1 MRILREKKEKT
12 MKTLAVYLKNYIKEC
27 ILAPL
32 FKQFEAILELTVPLV
47 MAAIIDRGIGMGDK
61 PYILKMG
68 LLLAAIAVAGF
79 IAASI
84 AQYFAAKAAIGF
96 STELRSAVLRKIH
109 SLSFSDFDAAGTST
123 LMTRMTSD
131 INQAELGVNKIL
143 RLLLRSPFVVF
154 GAMVVA
160 FTIDTECALIFLG
173 VIALL
178 CIIVLG
184 IMVSTIPMHTK
195 VRQGLDKVTEKTR
208 ENLAGVRVL
217 RAFTAEDEE
226 EAEFE
231 RRNKKLT
238 ALELKVG
245 RVSELLNPLTL
256 IAVNAAIMILIWTG
270 AIKVN
275 IGSLTQGQVV
285 ALYNLMSQILV
296 ELVKM
301 ARLII
306 IVAKAAASGKRV
318 AKLLNTESTKLSG
331 TALPK
336 ANAPKGSVEFSNVT
350 FTYKL
355 GGAPAVENISFTA
368 APGETIGIIGGTG
381 SGKSSIVNLIPGF
394 YTADS
399 GSIKVDDVEVNC
411 FEPHALMKRIG
422 IVPQKAELFK
432 GSIRSN
438 LLMGNPDA
446 DDSMMR
452 EALKKAQALDIVD
465 SRPEGLD
472 AEVEQG
478 GRNLSGGQKQ
488 RLTIARALLK
498 NPEIL
503 ILDDSASA
511 LDYATDAKLRMA
523 IMNTENPPTTFIV
536 SQRAA
541 SMLYADKI
549 LVMNDGH
556 LIATGRH
563 EELLNSCSVYREIF
577 DSQFSSEGGAA

>member
-32 FKQFEAILELTVPLV
+32 FKQFEAILELIVPLV

-160 FTIDTECALIFLG
+160 FTIDAECALIFLG

-399 GSIKVDDVEVNC
+399 GSIKVDDVEVNS

-446 DDSMMR
+446 DESMMR

>member
-32 FKQFEAILELTVPLV
+32 FKQFEAILELIVPLV

-331 TALPK
+331 TSLPK

-399 GSIKVDDVEVNC
+399 GSIKVDDVEVNS

>member
-1 MRILREKKEKT
+1 

-61 PYILKMG
+61 PYIIKMG

-399 GSIKVDDVEVNC
+399 GSIKVDDVEVNS

-446 DDSMMR
+446 DESMMR

-523 IMNTENPPTTFIV
+523 IMNTENPTTTFIV

>member
-1 MRILREKKEKT
+1 

-399 GSIKVDDVEVNC
+399 GSIKVDDVEVNS

-446 DDSMMR
+446 DESMMR

-498 NPEIL
+498 HPEIL

>member
-1 MRILREKKEKT
+1 

-32 FKQFEAILELTVPLV
+32 FKQFEAILELIVPLV

-109 SLSFSDFDAAGTST
+109 NLSFSDFDAAGTST

-399 GSIKVDDVEVNC
+399 GSIKVDDVEVNS

-446 DDSMMR
+446 DESMMR

>member
-32 FKQFEAILELTVPLV
+32 FKQFEAILELIVPLV
-47 MAAIIDRGIGMGDK
+47 MADIIDRGIGMGDK

-256 IAVNAAIMILIWTG
+256 VAVNAAIMILIWTG

-399 GSIKVDDVEVNC
+399 GSIKVDDVEVNS

-446 DDSMMR
+446 DESMMR

>member
-32 FKQFEAILELTVPLV
+32 FKQFEAILELIVPLV

-61 PYILKMG
+61 PYIIKMG

-399 GSIKVDDVEVNC
+399 GSIKVDDVEVNS

-446 DDSMMR
+446 DESMMR

>member
-32 FKQFEAILELTVPLV
+32 FKQFEAILELIVPLV

-399 GSIKVDDVEVNC
+399 GSIKVDDVEVNS

-446 DDSMMR
+446 DESMMR

-472 AEVEQG
+472 VEVEQG

>member
-32 FKQFEAILELTVPLV
+32 FKQFEAILELIVPLV

-399 GSIKVDDVEVNC
+399 GSIKVDDVEVNS

>member
-32 FKQFEAILELTVPLV
+32 FKQFEAILELIVPLV

-306 IVAKAAASGKRV
+306 IGAKAAASGKRV

-399 GSIKVDDVEVNC
+399 GSITVDDVEVNS

-446 DDSMMR
+446 DESMMR
-452 EALKKAQALDIVD
+452 EALKKAQALDTVD

-523 IMNTENPPTTFIV
+523 IMNTENPTTTFIV

>member
-32 FKQFEAILELTVPLV
+32 FKQFEAILELIVPLV

-306 IVAKAAASGKRV
+306 IVAKAVASGKRV

-331 TALPK
+331 TALPE
-336 ANAPKGSVEFSNVT
+336 ADAPKGSVEFSNVT

-399 GSIKVDDVEVNC
+399 GSIKVDDVEVNS

-446 DDSMMR
+446 DESMMR

>member
-1 MRILREKKEKT
+1 

-32 FKQFEAILELTVPLV
+32 FKQFEAILELIVPLV

-195 VRQGLDKVTEKTR
+195 VRKGLDKVTEKTR

-217 RAFTAEDEE
+217 RAFTAEKEE

-256 IAVNAAIMILIWTG
+256 VAVNAAIMILIWTG

-399 GSIKVDDVEVNC
+399 GSIKVDDVEVNS

-446 DDSMMR
+446 DESMMR

-503 ILDDSASA
+503 ILDDSTSA

>member
-1 MRILREKKEKT
+1 

-32 FKQFEAILELTVPLV
+32 FKQFEAILELIVPLV

-217 RAFTAEDEE
+217 RAFTAENEE

-256 IAVNAAIMILIWTG
+256 VAVNAAIMILIWTG

-306 IVAKAAASGKRV
+306 IVAKAVASGKRV

-331 TALPK
+331 KALPE
-336 ANAPKGSVEFSNVT
+336 ADAPKGSVEFSNVT

-399 GSIKVDDVEVNC
+399 GSIKVDDVEVNS

-446 DDSMMR
+446 DESMMR

>member
-1 MRILREKKEKT
+1 

-32 FKQFEAILELTVPLV
+32 FKQFEAILELIVPLV
-47 MAAIIDRGIGMGDK
+47 MADIIDRGIGMGDK

-256 IAVNAAIMILIWTG
+256 VAVNAAIMILIWTG

-399 GSIKVDDVEVNC
+399 GSIKVDDVEVNS

-446 DDSMMR
+446 DESMMR

>member
-1 MRILREKKEKT
+1 

-32 FKQFEAILELTVPLV
+32 FKQFEAILELIVPLV

-173 VIALL
+173 VIVVL

-399 GSIKVDDVEVNC
+399 GSIKVDDVEVNS

-446 DDSMMR
+446 DESMMR

>member
-32 FKQFEAILELTVPLV
+32 FKQFEAILELIVPLV

-184 IMVSTIPMHTK
+184 IMVFTIPMHTK

-399 GSIKVDDVEVNC
+399 GSIKVDDVEVNS

-446 DDSMMR
+446 DESMMR

>member
-32 FKQFEAILELTVPLV
+32 FKQFEAILELIVPLV

-399 GSIKVDDVEVNC
+399 GSIKVDDVEVNS
-411 FEPHALMKRIG
+411 FEPHTLMKRIG

-446 DDSMMR
+446 DESMMR

-465 SRPEGLD
+465 SRLEGLD

>member
-1 MRILREKKEKT
+1 

-32 FKQFEAILELTVPLV
+32 FKQFEAILELIVPLV

-399 GSIKVDDVEVNC
+399 GSIKVDDVEVNS

-446 DDSMMR
+446 DESMMR

>member
-1 MRILREKKEKT
+1 

-32 FKQFEAILELTVPLV
+32 FKQFEAILELIVPLV

-331 TALPK
+331 TALPE
-336 ANAPKGSVEFSNVT
+336 ADAPKGSVEFSNVT

-399 GSIKVDDVEVNC
+399 GSIKVDDVEVNS

-446 DDSMMR
+446 DESMMR

-523 IMNTENPPTTFIV
+523 IMNTENPTTTFIV

>member
-1 MRILREKKEKT
+1 

-32 FKQFEAILELTVPLV
+32 FKQFEAILELIVPLV

-256 IAVNAAIMILIWTG
+256 IAVNVARMILIWTG

-275 IGSLTQGQVV
+275 IGSLTLGQVV

-399 GSIKVDDVEVNC
+399 GSIKVDDVEVNS

-446 DDSMMR
+446 DESMMR

>member
-1 MRILREKKEKT
+1 

-32 FKQFEAILELTVPLV
+32 FKQFEAILELIVPLV

-306 IVAKAAASGKRV
+306 IVAKAVASGKRV

-331 TALPK
+331 TALPE
-336 ANAPKGSVEFSNVT
+336 ADAPKGSVEFSNVT

-399 GSIKVDDVEVNC
+399 GSIKVDDVEVNS
-411 FEPHALMKRIG
+411 FEPHSLMKRIG

-446 DDSMMR
+446 DESMMR

>member
-1 MRILREKKEKT
+1 

-32 FKQFEAILELTVPLV
+32 FKQFEAILELIVPLV

-306 IVAKAAASGKRV
+306 IVAKAVASGKRV

-399 GSIKVDDVEVNC
+399 GSIKVDDVEVNS

-446 DDSMMR
+446 DESMMR

>member
-1 MRILREKKEKT
+1 

-173 VIALL
+173 VIVVL

-399 GSIKVDDVEVNC
+399 GSIKVDDVEVNS

>member
-1 MRILREKKEKT
+1 
-12 MKTLAVYLKNYIKEC
+12 MKTLAVYLKNYIREC

-32 FKQFEAILELTVPLV
+32 FKQFEAVLELTVPLV
-47 MAAIIDRGIGMGDK
+47 MAAIIDRGIGLGDK
-61 PYILKMG
+61 AYIIKMG

-96 STELRSAVLRKIH
+96 STELRSAVLRKIQ

-154 GAMVVA
+154 GAMAVA

-173 VIALL
+173 VIVLL
-178 CIIVLG
+178 CIIVFG

-195 VRQGLDKVTEKTR
+195 VRQSLDKVTEKTR

-270 AIKVN
+270 AVKVN
-275 IGSLTQGQVV
+275 IGNLTQGQVV

-318 AKLLNTESTKLSG
+318 AKLLNTESTALSG
-331 TALPK
+331 TALPEED
-336 ANAPKGSVEFSNVT
+336 APRGSVEFNNVT
-350 FTYKL
+350 FTYKH

-399 GSIKVDDVEVNC
+399 GSVKVDGVEVKR
-411 FEPHALMKRIG
+411 FDPHALIKRIG

-446 DDSMMR
+446 DESMMR

-488 RLTIARALLK
+488 RLTIARALIK

-556 LIATGRH
+556 LIASGRH

-577 DSQFSSEGGAA
+577 DSQFGSEGGAA

>member
-1 MRILREKKEKT
+1 

-32 FKQFEAILELTVPLV
+32 FKQFEAILELIVPLV

-217 RAFTAEDEE
+217 RAFTAENEE

-381 SGKSSIVNLIPGF
+381 SGKSSMVNLIPGF

-399 GSIKVDDVEVNC
+399 GSIKVDDVEVNS

-446 DDSMMR
+446 DESMMR

-523 IMNTENPPTTFIV
+523 ITNTENPPTTFIV

>member
-32 FKQFEAILELTVPLV
+32 FKQFEAILELIVPLV

-195 VRQGLDKVTEKTR
+195 VRKGLDKVTEKTR

-217 RAFTAEDEE
+217 RAFTAENEE

-256 IAVNAAIMILIWTG
+256 VAVNAAIMILIWTG

-306 IVAKAAASGKRV
+306 IVAKAVASGKRV

-399 GSIKVDDVEVNC
+399 GSIKVDDVEVNS

-446 DDSMMR
+446 DESMMR

>member
-32 FKQFEAILELTVPLV
+32 FKQFEAILELIVPLV

-399 GSIKVDDVEVNC
+399 GSIKVDDVEVNS

-446 DDSMMR
+446 DESMMR

-556 LIATGRH
+556 LIATGGH

>member
-32 FKQFEAILELTVPLV
+32 FKQFEAILELIVPLV

-399 GSIKVDDVEVNC
+399 GSIKVDDVEVNS

-446 DDSMMR
+446 DESMMR

-465 SRPEGLD
+465 SRLEGLD

>member
-32 FKQFEAILELTVPLV
+32 FKQFEAILELIVPLV

-173 VIALL
+173 VIVVL

-399 GSIKVDDVEVNC
+399 GSIKVDDVEVNS

-446 DDSMMR
+446 DESMMR

-563 EELLNSCSVYREIF
+563 EELLNSCSIYREIF

>member
-32 FKQFEAILELTVPLV
+32 FKQFEAILELIVPLV

-399 GSIKVDDVEVNC
+399 GSIKVDDVEVNS

-523 IMNTENPPTTFIV
+523 IMNTENPTTTFIV

>member
-1 MRILREKKEKT
+1 

-32 FKQFEAILELTVPLV
+32 FKQFEAILELIVPLV

-399 GSIKVDDVEVNC
+399 GSIKVDDVEVNS

-446 DDSMMR
+446 DESMMR

-523 IMNTENPPTTFIV
+523 ITNTENPPTTFIV

>member
-32 FKQFEAILELTVPLV
+32 FKQFEAILELIVPLV

-446 DDSMMR
+446 DESMMR

>member
-32 FKQFEAILELTVPLV
+32 FKQFEAILELIVPLV

-256 IAVNAAIMILIWTG
+256 VAVNAAIMILIWTG

-306 IVAKAAASGKRV
+306 IVAKAVASGKRV

-331 TALPK
+331 TALPE
-336 ANAPKGSVEFSNVT
+336 ADAPKGSVEFSNVT

-399 GSIKVDDVEVNC
+399 GSIKVDDVEVNS

-446 DDSMMR
+446 DESMMR

-503 ILDDSASA
+503 ILDDSTSA

>member
-32 FKQFEAILELTVPLV
+32 FKQFEAILELIVPLV

-96 STELRSAVLRKIH
+96 STELRSAVLRKFH
-109 SLSFSDFDAAGTST
+109 NLSFSDFDAAGTST

-399 GSIKVDDVEVNC
+399 GSIKVDDVEVNS

-422 IVPQKAELFK
+422 IVHQKAELFK

-446 DDSMMR
+446 DESMMR

-498 NPEIL
+498 KPEIL
-503 ILDDSASA
+503 ILDDRASA

>member
-32 FKQFEAILELTVPLV
+32 FKQFEAMLELIVPLV

-173 VIALL
+173 VIVVL

-399 GSIKVDDVEVNC
+399 GSIKVDDVEVNS

-446 DDSMMR
+446 DESMMR

-523 IMNTENPPTTFIV
+523 IMNTENPTTTFIV

>member
-32 FKQFEAILELTVPLV
+32 FKQFEAILELIVPLV

-399 GSIKVDDVEVNC
+399 GSIKVDAVEVNS

-446 DDSMMR
+446 DESMMR

>member
-331 TALPK
+331 TALPE
-336 ANAPKGSVEFSNVT
+336 ADAPKGSVEFSNVT

-399 GSIKVDDVEVNC
+399 GSIKVDDVEVNS

-446 DDSMMR
+446 DESMMR
-452 EALKKAQALDIVD
+452 EARKKAQALDIVD

>member
-1 MRILREKKEKT
+1 

-32 FKQFEAILELTVPLV
+32 FKQFEAILELIVPLV

-256 IAVNAAIMILIWTG
+256 VAVNAAIMILIWTG

-306 IVAKAAASGKRV
+306 IVAKAVASGKRV

-331 TALPK
+331 TALPE
-336 ANAPKGSVEFSNVT
+336 ADAPKGSVEFSNVT

-381 SGKSSIVNLIPGF
+381 SGKSSIVNLIPGV

-399 GSIKVDDVEVNC
+399 GSIKVDDVEVNS

-446 DDSMMR
+446 DESMMR

-503 ILDDSASA
+503 ILDDSTSA

>member
-32 FKQFEAILELTVPLV
+32 FKQFEAILELIVPLV

-399 GSIKVDDVEVNC
+399 GSIKVDDVEVNS

-422 IVPQKAELFK
+422 IVPQNAELFK

-446 DDSMMR
+446 DESMMR

>member
-1 MRILREKKEKT
+1 

-32 FKQFEAILELTVPLV
+32 FKQFEAILELIVPLV

-61 PYILKMG
+61 PYIIKMG

-399 GSIKVDDVEVNC
+399 GSIKVDDVEVNS

-446 DDSMMR
+446 DESMMR